1 MILNLQIP
9 CANVSASEEDW
20 DAELSQDMPVPAPT
34 MSQVR
39 WEDNPRMKK
48 IYRKKRESEIARQ
61 MERQEELAQAED
73 SAHENLSQDTYDGEN
88 DVVDEWKNKPKIELN
103 MNKVVKGGR
112 KLFVRNINFKVCI

>member
-20 DAELSQDMPVPAPT
+20 DAELSQDEPVAAPT

-48 IYRKKRESEIARQ
+48 IYRKKREAEIARQ
-61 MERQEELAQAED
+61 MERQEELTQAED

-88 DVVDEWKNKPKIELN
+88 DVVNEWKNKPKIELN